1 MNLLNEHKFW
11 GKSNLDIIEWLKDK
25 SNRYWVLLDT
35 ETTGLPN
42 KSYNVQLTQISG
54 IVVKWDVV
62 KNEYVEVDEFN
73 KKIKLSDETKS
84 KINEPNRIKWVL
96 SFNRYGEKM
105 RKYELEEEVLKDFK
119 DFIDE
124 YDNPILVAQN
134 AEFDMKMLNTRSNL
148 KFENEVICTKQLL
161 QLFYLPTLQK
171 LAESDLKYKNTIDG
185 IGISDRDN
193 GLISSSM
200 GKIGPIMNINMEG
213 YHDALTDCRL
223 MAQMLQKTI
232 DFLKENID
240 LDIKK
245 YQMERIKTKR

>member
-1 MNLLNEHKFW
+1 MNILNEHKFW
-11 GKSNLDIIEWLKDK
+11 GKSNSDIIEWLKDK

-73 KKIKLSDETKS
+73 KKIKLSEETKS

-119 DFIDE
+119 YFIDE

-134 AEFDMKMLNTRSNL
+134 AEFDMKMLNTRSDL

-171 LAESDLKYKNTIDG
+171 LSESDLKYKNIIDG

-200 GKIGPIMNINMEG
+200 SKIGPIMNINMEG